1 MTPKDKAKELT
12 SKFTKFIHIGYSEEI
27 TPDTYNSKKDAI
39 ICVNEILEI
48 VGLHKLQVAYWN
60 KVKEEIEL
68 L

>member
-12 SKFTKFIHIGYSEEI
+12 CKFTKFIHIGYSEEI
-27 TPDTYNSKKDAI
+27 TPDTYNGKKDAV

-48 VGLHKLQVAYWN
+48 VRLHKLQVVYWS
-60 KVKEEIEL
+60 KVKEEIDL